1 MRQADTRAHWA
12 GLINIG
18 RQHDPPSFL
27 EATKAAQTQGFKFT
41 TRPRLGEAQ
50 ISIDKVKKDGQ
61 QTRAGIDNK
70 LAIYGLDKT
79 TVKQALSKANSLRVA
94 MQRHAWELVAE
105 VQLTTI

>member
-1 MRQADTRAHWA
+1 
-12 GLINIG
+12 
-18 RQHDPPSFL
+18 
-27 EATKAAQTQGFKFT
+27 
-41 TRPRLGEAQ
+41 LGEAKT
-50 ISIDKVKKDGQ
+50 SIDKVKKDGR